1 MKTNQINQ
9 LQSEI
14 KVTIKN
20 YILKVK
26 QKTKTINEYAAL
38 ISSIRKEYEIFYK
51 KNQNLKTENQKLK
64 DYNNRQLDYDRQV
77 IRKLPKIP
85 PQRKRKYRQVY
96 QSSSSDSE
104 GTSNYYYKYSKKK
117 NEKQKRNKVFY
128 DNVDGENDYIE
139 EISPSD
145 EDDID
150 EDNVD
155 REIKE
160 KPIQKISKMSKISK
174 KSSKKGVTKSIKK

>member
-1 MKTNQINQ
+1 MLKVKEKAIYVPPNKTNQINQ

-64 DYNNRQLDYDRQV
+64 DYNNRQLDYDRRV

-104 GTSNYYYKYSKKK
+104 GTSNYTTNIQKRKMKSKK
-117 NEKQKRNKVFY
+117 
-128 DNVDGENDYIE
+128 
-139 EISPSD
+139 
-145 EDDID
+145 
-150 EDNVD
+150 
-155 REIKE
+155 EIKC
-160 KPIQKISKMSKISK
+160 SM
-174 KSSKKGVTKSIKK
+174 TM